1 MSRRFLA
8 VVCVVAATV
17 LVLGFLPGSALAGPD
32 QAVLLML
39 KGKPLE
45 TAGELTTGTTF
56 VPVEALSADL
66 GFKVNTVR
74 TGQLIV
80 TYGDK
85 KVVFT
90 SGTTQVVVN
99 GHEAWCIQYSKD
111 GSLMVPVRFLLENMG
126 FRVGWSSDPQNT
138 VDLYPVQENNVVI
151 GTVRERQ
158 ETAGL
163 SLDIQYPKLRG
174 LESAAIQDA
183 ANAFFAGRS
192 EGAIAR
198 GYQSVKVA
206 GE

>member
-1 MSRRFLA
+1 MEGDNSIMSRRFLA

-99 GHEAWCIQYSKD
+99 GHETWCIQYSKD

-126 FRVGWSSDPQNT
+126 FRAGWSPPRSKTRPT
-138 VDLYPVQENNVVI
+138 RSSP
-151 GTVRERQ
+151 
-158 ETAGL
+158 AG
-163 SLDIQYPKLRG
+163 
-174 LESAAIQDA
+174 
-183 ANAFFAGRS
+183 
-192 EGAIAR
+192 AR
-198 GYQSVKVA
+198 A
-206 GE
+206 R